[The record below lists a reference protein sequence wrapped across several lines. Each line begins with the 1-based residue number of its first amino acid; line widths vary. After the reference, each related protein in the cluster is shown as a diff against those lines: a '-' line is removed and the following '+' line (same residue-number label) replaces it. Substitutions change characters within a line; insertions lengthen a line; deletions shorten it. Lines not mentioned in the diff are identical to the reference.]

1 MDMDSFEG
9 RVGVVTGT
17 ANPRGI
23 GFAICRKLAEL
34 GSKVV
39 LADIDGD
46 GAEARAKEL
55 VANGDEAVAVRTDMS
70 DHASVERLAEVTY
83 DRFGAAHIV
92 VLNHVAAP
100 VGPGQGLLTP
110 EPDLWELGIRVNL
123 LGVVY
128 GIKAFLPR
136 MIAGGEHGHVLAT
149 TSGAGASGTMYGDGP
164 YAVTK
169 AGITSVM
176 ECLYGQLRDAQ
187 ADIVAALI
195 FPPLTNTFPTD
206 DWSDMILQMMRTSGC
221 PVAMAQPDEVAAFT
235 IEAIRRDSFWAHPD
249 VADDE
254 RQTGGRHR
262 ESIEWENSLYRTRA
276 ETLIGRR
283 APDGYLWGPS
293 NDVMSGAGS

>member
-1 MDMDSFEG
+1 MDSFEG
-9 RVGVVTGT
+9 RIGVVTGT

-23 GFAICRKLAEL
+23 GFAICRTLAEL
-34 GSKVV
+34 GCKLV
-39 LADIDGD
+39 LADIDGE
-46 GAEARAKEL
+46 GAEARAQDL
-55 VANGDEAVAVRTDMS
+55 VAKGADALAVRVDMS
-70 DHASVERLAEVTY
+70 DHGSVEALAEATY
-83 DRFGAAHIV
+83 GRFGATHIL

-100 VGPGQGLLTP
+100 IGPGQSLLTP
-110 EPDLWELGIRVNL
+110 EPELWESGVRVNL

-128 GIKAFLPR
+128 GIKAFVPR

-176 ECLYGQLRDAQ
+176 ECLYGQLRDAD
-187 ADIVAALI
+187 ADIVAGLI
-195 FPPLTNTFPTD
+195 FPPLTNTFPSD
-206 DWSDMILQMMRTSGC
+206 EWSDMILQMMRTSGV

-235 IEAIRRDSFWAHPD
+235 VEAIRRDSFWAHPD
-249 VADDE
+249 VADDQ

-262 ESIEWENSLYRTRA
+262 EAIEWENALYRTRA
-276 ETLIGRR
+276 EILVSRS

>member
-1 MDMDSFEG
+1 MDSFEG

-39 LADIDGD
+39 LADIDGE

-55 VANGDEAVAVRTDMS
+55 VASGVEAVAVRTDMS

-276 ETLIGRR
+276 ETLISRS